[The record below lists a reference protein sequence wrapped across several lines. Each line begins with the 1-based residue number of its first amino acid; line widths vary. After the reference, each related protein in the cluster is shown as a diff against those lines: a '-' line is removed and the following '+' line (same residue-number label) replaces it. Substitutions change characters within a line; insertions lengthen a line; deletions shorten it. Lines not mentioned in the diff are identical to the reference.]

1 VRLRELDIP
10 ELDTFEGRTAR
21 EFVSD
26 LLVKDT
32 EIALTTTKPDKYD
45 RYLGDVFLG
54 EGTARDILKAVLFL
68 NRMLLEGW
76 RCGFETHS
84 NSGDTVP
91 TIQ

>member
-54 EGTARDILKAVLFL
+54 EGKALDILRAGRFL
-68 NRMLLEGW
+68 NRMRVAGGLAV
-76 RCGFETHS
+76 R
-84 NSGDTVP
+84 V
-91 TIQ
+91 